1 MTYNELKYLENEKRR
16 LNAFTRNIARAI
28 EEATL
33 QARREETMK
42 HFEHCAFIDAW
53 ENGLREF
60 LNHDGGPYLQQI
72 ELKDKF
78 VLLNAGDPDQE
89 LVQVIGIEVSY
100 FVESFSHEVILHGA
114 QVVDAILKDFNTNE
128 VEYVKKA

>member
-60 LNHDGGPYLQQI
+60 LNHDGGPYLQHLWVTYI
-72 ELKDKF
+72 HELA
-78 VLLNAGDPDQE
+78 LAGYYNGSMDEQYEMYD
-89 LVQVIGIEVSY
+89 
-100 FVESFSHEVILHGA
+100 
-114 QVVDAILKDFNTNE
+114 
-128 VEYVKKA
+128 VKCCHR